1 MSFDYP
7 LTAREQARL
16 DAVTDKIASDLAA
29 EGLTVDKSDL
39 LKLPSVR
46 LFILSEGA
54 GLPDGYLD
62 EVKRSAPSVADQLHK
77 RELARQLENTE
88 SDLHKGLALM
98 NPHQRMAYAR
108 GLETVQKAQKAAET
122 TEGAGKL
129 SLEEEAT
136 IINLIR
142 RTSDPATKIN
152 IARASGLIK

>member
-1 MSFDYP
+1 MSFEYP
-7 LTAREQARL
+7 LSAREQARL

-29 EGLTVDKSDL
+29 EGLSVDRADL

-77 RELARQLENTE
+77 RELAKQLNDAD
-88 SDLHKGLALM
+88 SDLHRTLSHM

-108 GLETVQKAQKAAET
+108 GLETVQKAQKAAE
-122 TEGAGKL
+122 GAGKPAM
-129 SLEEEAT
+129 SIEEEAT

-142 RTSDPATKIN
+142 RTSDPATRLN
-152 IARASGLIK
+152 IARSAGLI

>member
-1 MSFDYP
+1 MSFAYP
-7 LTAREQARL
+7 LTQREQARL
-16 DAVTDKIASDLAA
+16 EAVTDMIASRLAS

-39 LKLPSVR
+39 LNLPSVR

-88 SDLHKGLALM
+88 SDLHKDLSRM
-98 NPHQRMAYAR
+98 NPHQRMAFGR
-108 GLETVQKAQKAAET
+108 ELEAIQKAQKAAEGPSKPAMT
-122 TEGAGKL
+122 
-129 SLEEEAT
+129 LEEEAT

-142 RTSDPATKIN
+142 RTSDPATRLN
-152 IARASGLIK
+152 IARAAGLC

>member
-29 EGLTVDKSDL
+29 EGLSVDRADL

-62 EVKRSAPSVADQLHK
+62 EVKRSAPSVAEQMHK
-77 RELARQLENTE
+77 RELAKQLNDAD
-88 SDLHKGLALM
+88 SDLHRDLSRM
-98 NPHQRMAYAR
+98 NSYQRMAYGR
-108 GLETVQKAQKAAET
+108 ELEAIQKAQKAAEGPEKPAMT
-122 TEGAGKL
+122 
-129 SLEEEAT
+129 LEEEAT

-142 RTSDPATKIN
+142 RTADPATKIN
-152 IARASGLIK
+152 IARSAGLIK

>member
-29 EGLTVDKSDL
+29 EGLSVDRADL

-88 SDLHKGLALM
+88 SDVHKALSKM
-98 NPHQRMAYAR
+98 NPNQRMTF
-108 GLETVQKAQKAAET
+108 GCELEAIQKAQKAAET

-142 RTSDPATKIN
+142 RTSDPATRLN
-152 IARASGLIK
+152 IARAAGLC

>member
-1 MSFDYP
+1 MSFEYP
-7 LTAREQARL
+7 LTQREQARR

-29 EGLTVDKSDL
+29 EGLSVDRADL
-39 LKLPSVR
+39 SKLPSVR

-88 SDLHKGLALM
+88 SDVHKTLARM
-98 NPHQRMAYAR
+98 NPHQRLSYAR
-108 GLETVQKAQKAAET
+108 DLEAVQRAQKAAEGPSKPT
-122 TEGAGKL
+122 L

-136 IINLIR
+136 IVNLIR
-142 RTSDPATKIN
+142 RTADPTTRLN
-152 IARASGLIK
+152 IARAAGLA

>member
-16 DAVTDKIASDLAA
+16 EAVTDMIASRLAS
-29 EGLTVDKSDL
+29 EGLTVDKADL

-62 EVKRSAPSVADQLHK
+62 EVKRSAPSVAEQMHK

-88 SDLHKGLALM
+88 SDLHKDLSRM
-98 NPHQRMAYAR
+98 NPHQRMAFGR
-108 GLETVQKAQKAAET
+108 ELEAIQKAQKAAEGSSKPAMT
-122 TEGAGKL
+122 
-129 SLEEEAT
+129 LEEEAT

-142 RTSDPATKIN
+142 RTADPATKIN